1 MLAGLNLPASSVAGE
16 VVGEGPAAEV
26 IGGPAQDKT
35 VRAAAVAV
43 APSQAAVA
51 LAVEADHRLG
61 LPSPASRIAR
71 RLTDT
76 LTGLVL
82 DEVTDLDSGGTPVAI
97 SRFDLDGQLIS
108 SVRLGFVATTGR
120 GIPATAA
127 VESAATIVAGLRV
140 ATTGSPAVT
149 PRTAGGW
156 LIRWSRRFAGISVP
170 GDGVGVQLAPDG
182 SFHAIVRTQHPLAA
196 APTAPIDPARVRLL
210 AEARLNGWLAP
221 GLRREAAISSVA
233 LAWVAPNDTFGDLIP
248 GGRGGLLRL
257 AWIVRVTTS
266 GSLAGR
272 FSGLELAFDAGD
284 GTPLG
289 GDLLE

>member
-1 MLAGLNLPASSVAGE
+1 MLAGLNLPASSLAGE
-16 VVGEGPAAEV
+16 VVGQGRAAEAV
-26 IGGPAQDKT
+26 GGPGQDQAVK
-35 VRAAAVAV
+35 AAALAV

-61 LPSPASRIAR
+61 LPSPARRIAH

-76 LTGLVL
+76 VTGLVL
-82 DEVTDLDSGGTPVAI
+82 DEVTDLDAGGTPVAI
-97 SRFDLDGQLIS
+97 SRFDLDGQLVS

-120 GIPATAA
+120 GIPAAA
-127 VESAATIVAGLRV
+127 AAESAATIVAGLRV
-140 ATTGSPAVT
+140 ATAGSPAVT

-156 LIRWSRRFAGISVP
+156 LIRWSRTFAGISVP
-170 GDGVGVQLAPDG
+170 GDGVGVQLAADG
-182 SFHAIVRTQHPLAA
+182 SFHAIVRTQHQLA
-196 APTAPIDPARVRLL
+196 APTAPIDPARVLLL
-210 AEARLNGWLAP
+210 AGKRLDGWLAP
-221 GLRREAAISSVA
+221 GLRHEAAISSVA

-284 GTPLG
+284 ETPLG